1 MIDQLIKKGH
11 CSTSA
16 HEIIGFCILRMLD
29 ESAFGIK
36 FTPEQ
41 NDKLLQIFTIEQM
54 LQINDKLHD
63 IGARDYRPFYNVSY
77 VINYYILFDTT
88 IAIWNLYIRVIHT

>member
-1 MIDQLIKKGH
+1 MDKINFDKLLKQFAEENVRQDTVKLMIDQLIKKGH

-41 NDKLLQIFTIEQM
+41 NDKYLQSNRCCKLMINSTTLVLEIIARFITYFT
-54 LQINDKLHD
+54 L
-63 IGARDYRPFYNVSY
+63 
-77 VINYYILFDTT
+77 
-88 IAIWNLYIRVIHT
+88 

>member
-1 MIDQLIKKGH
+1 MDKINFDKLLKQFAEENVRQDTVKLMIDQLIKKGH

-63 IGARDYRPFYNVSY
+63 GVH
-77 VINYYILFDTT
+77 
-88 IAIWNLYIRVIHT
+88 WC